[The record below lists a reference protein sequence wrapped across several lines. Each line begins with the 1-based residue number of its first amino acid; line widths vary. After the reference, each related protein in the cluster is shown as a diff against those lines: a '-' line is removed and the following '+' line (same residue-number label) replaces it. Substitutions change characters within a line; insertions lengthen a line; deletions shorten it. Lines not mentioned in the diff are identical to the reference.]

1 MEKLEDILT
10 RFGNKIANAAEQ
22 DKAEQGTRPR
32 LLPDRHPVRD
42 FFIADILDWAL
53 KDDCHSMEHPI
64 FSLSKTPDRKV
75 RHYEHNGI
83 HVTVAPSAY
92 GRATIW
98 DKDILLYCVSV
109 LTEGLNQAREVSR
122 TVRLT
127 AYDFLVTTNRHT
139 GGRDYDLLAAAL
151 NRLKGTVIN
160 TDIETN
166 GKRQRAGFGLID
178 NWQIIER
185 SYTSG
190 RMSAVEI
197 TLNEWLFNAVVARE
211 ILTLN
216 RDYFRL
222 DGGLERR
229 LYELARKH
237 CGRQA
242 KWIVS
247 VDLLHKKSGSQATLK
262 KFRELLKR
270 AAGKDAL
277 PDYCIRYDQ
286 ETDRALFHTKDG
298 AALARHL
305 AAIGTSGAESG
316 GNSGL

>member
-1 MEKLEDILT
+1 
-10 RFGNKIANAAEQ
+10 
-22 DKAEQGTRPR
+22 

-53 KDDCHSMEHPI
+53 KDDRHSMEHPI

-109 LTEGLNQAREVSR
+109 LTEGLNQGREVSR
-122 TVRLT
+122 TVRLR

-166 GKRQRAGFGLID
+166 GKRQRAGFGLVD

-185 SYTSG
+185 FQASG

-197 TLNEWLFNAVVARE
+197 TLNEWLFNAIIARE

-242 KWIVS
+242 KWVVS
-247 VDLLHKKSGSQATLK
+247 VDILHKKSGSQATLK

-270 AAGKDAL
+270 AVGNDAL
-277 PDYCIRYDQ
+277 PDYRVRYEQ
-286 ETDRALFHTKDG
+286 ETDRALFYTKDG
-298 AALARHL
+298 EALARHL
-305 AAIGTSGAESG
+305 ATIGTSGAESHDD
-316 GNSGL
+316 SGL